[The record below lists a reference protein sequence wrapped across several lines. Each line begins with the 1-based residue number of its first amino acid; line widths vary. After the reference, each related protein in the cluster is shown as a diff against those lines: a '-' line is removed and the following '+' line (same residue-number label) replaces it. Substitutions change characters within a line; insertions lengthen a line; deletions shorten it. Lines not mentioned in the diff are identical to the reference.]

1 MIRLIIV
8 AIFIEL
14 LIGCKRNVG
23 QEHKIV
29 FSGYYI
35 PIEGGHIDMKLDSI
49 TPLIDLIPQLRS
61 NNKLYETGK
70 GYWIGYNDLMF
81 SIAVYSDKAIDPLVD
96 FIDTATY
103 FDSKVAAIYT
113 LHLIGIN
120 CRVAGRTYEEFT
132 NIKARKELLNLM
144 AKHESLQTLIMSLL
158 VRDPRESD
166 VPLLF
171 NIISNSKTDCWAIS
185 NGLMNYNL
193 RDVPSELRSSS
204 DYFFRMYVQEKD
216 DNQPSLKKKLWN
228 DWWSS
233 QSQTY
238 KDSLS
243 INYKRI
249 RARN

>member
-1 MIRLIIV
+1 MIRFIIV
-8 AIFIEL
+8 AILIEL
-14 LIGCKRNVG
+14 LFGCKRNVG
-23 QEHKIV
+23 QEQKIV

-49 TPLIDLIPQLRS
+49 TPLTELIPQLRS
-61 NNKLYETGK
+61 NSKLYETGK

-81 SIAVYSDKAIDPLVD
+81 SIAVYSDKAIKPLSD
-96 FIDTATY
+96 FIDTTTNY
-103 FDSKVAAIYT
+103 DSKVAAIYT
-113 LHLIGIN
+113 LHLIGIK

-132 NIKARKELLNLM
+132 NIKAREELLKLM

-166 VPLLF
+166 VPVLF
-171 NIISNSKTDCWAIS
+171 NIINTSKTDCWAIS
-185 NGLMNYNL
+185 NGLMSYNL
-193 RDVPSELRSSS
+193 RNAPGELESSS

-216 DNQPSLKKKLWN
+216 DSQAFIKKNLWN
-228 DWWSS
+228 EWWNSL
-233 QSQTY
+233 SQTY

-243 INYKRI
+243 INDKRI